1 MVYNKNTKKY
11 VLWVNLNGGK
21 ADYAVGTSSTPEGPF
36 VFSNYANAAVQGGGD
51 FDILIDDDAARLATP
66 PTNKQTKR
74 LGAAQR
80 AACAVAA
87 LSLRLCASSSSV
99 WVIRP
104 LPHCLS
110 AQLNVIPE

>member
-87 LSLRLCASSSSV
+87 LVRVVILRLGHPPTAAL
-99 WVIRP
+99 P
-104 LPHCLS
+104 LGA
-110 AQLNVIPE
+110 AQRDS